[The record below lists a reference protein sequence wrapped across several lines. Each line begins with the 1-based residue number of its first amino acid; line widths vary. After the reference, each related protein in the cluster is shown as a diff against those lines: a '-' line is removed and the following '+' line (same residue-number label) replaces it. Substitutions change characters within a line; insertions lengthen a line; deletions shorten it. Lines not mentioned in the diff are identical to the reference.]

1 MLNVSSRRALP
12 WVHAPF
18 QILMALSIGLAL
30 PAVHAVE
37 PAPEQAPPTPFERY
51 QAWRD
56 APLDDWR
63 QANERV
69 GEIGGWRTYLR
80 EAQQGD
86 EAMDHDGHA
95 HHGRG
100 Q

>member
-1 MLNVSSRRALP
+1 MPNAFSRRALP
-12 WVHAPF
+12 WVYAPF
-18 QILMALSIGLAL
+18 QILAALGIGLAL

-37 PAPEQAPPTPFERY
+37 PAPEQAQPTPFERY

-56 APLDDWR
+56 APLEDWR

-80 EAQQGD
+80 EAQQGG
-86 EAMDHDGHA
+86 DGPDSGQSQHG
-95 HHGRG
+95 HHGH
-100 Q
+100 